1 MKRISYLLT
10 TFCLC
15 LIALSYSYAQDNIP
29 PYQTKSF
36 NGSLSNVR
44 VETSGGSISVEGSQ
58 SSGVKVEMYVRGNNW
73 PNNLSKEDIEDRLKE
88 YDINIGTEGNTVI
101 ASAKRKQKDNWSWK
115 NNGLSI
121 SFKIYTPRTMST
133 DLHTSGGSIRIA
145 GINGRQEFATSGG
158 SLHLNDIEGDIHGR
172 TSGGSIHLDNCRKT
186 IDLRTSG
193 GSIEAIASSGNM
205 QLTTSGG
212 SVRLRD
218 LKGQIDAHTS
228 GGSVQANNID
238 GNLKTGTS
246 GGSVRLTGI
255 AGSLEAST
263 SGGSIEAEIT
273 KLGEYVRLSG
283 SAGSVRVRLPMD
295 KGMDLDLRGNRV
307 STGTLR
313 NFDGTMDKDRVV
325 GRINGGGVP
334 VRISA
339 SSGHVYLN
347 D

>member
-10 TFCLC
+10 SLFLC
-15 LIALSYSYAQDNIP
+15 VLILSSFNTNQDDTP

-36 NGSLSNVR
+36 TGSLSNVR
-44 VETSGGSISVEGSQ
+44 VETSGGSISVEGGQ
-58 SSGVKVEMYVRGNNW
+58 SSGVKVDMYVRGNNW
-73 PNNLSKEDIEDRLKE
+73 PNNLSKEDIDDRLKD
-88 YDINIGTEGNTVI
+88 YDINIATEGNTVI
-101 ASAKRKQKDNWSWK
+101 ATAKRKQKDNWNWK
-115 NNGLSI
+115 NGLSI
-121 SFKIYTPRTMST
+121 SFKIYTPRTMNT
-133 DLHTSGGSIRIA
+133 DLHTSGGSIRLA
-145 GINGRQEFATSGG
+145 NVTGKQDFATSGG
-158 SLHLNDIEGDIHGR
+158 SLRLNDVAGDIHGR

-186 IDLRTSG
+186 IDVRTSG
-193 GSIEAIASSGNM
+193 GSIEATASSGDM
-205 QLTTSGG
+205 HMTTSGG

-228 GGSVQANNID
+228 GGSIQGNNID
-238 GNLKTGTS
+238 GDLKTGTS
-246 GGSVRLTGI
+246 GGSVRLAGI
-255 AGSLEAST
+255 SGSLEAST

-273 KLGEYVRLSG
+273 KLGQYVRLSG

-313 NFDGTMDKDRVV
+313 NFDGTMEKDRVV
-325 GRINGGGVP
+325 GRINGGGIP

-347 D
+347 E